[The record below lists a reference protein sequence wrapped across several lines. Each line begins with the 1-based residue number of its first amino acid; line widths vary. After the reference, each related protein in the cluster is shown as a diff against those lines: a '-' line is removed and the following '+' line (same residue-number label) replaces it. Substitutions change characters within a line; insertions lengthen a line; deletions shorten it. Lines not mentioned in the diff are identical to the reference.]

1 MENKNIRIITIACFA
16 ILAAWDIFDLID
28 YFNFLMLIS
37 VIGSI
42 LVVIALLIKNTVLS
56 TVGFGLLVFSGI
68 ISILQN
74 IGPLLGEGWI
84 PVFVVFLWILSLTRD
99 IFLLL
104 VSIKPKS
111 AKTLGT
117 IAAGF
122 AAVRLVAIIINNL
135 IEGYEFS
142 FEAIAWGVLITVS
155 AMLLGLTYDGYAN
168 SVSVSKTH
176 VPVRENAVAQNT
188 LQTNNVEKILRL
200 KEFLD
205 QGVITQEE
213 FDQKKKE
220 LLNL

>member
-1 MENKNIRIITIACFA
+1 
-16 ILAAWDIFDLID
+16 
-28 YFNFLMLIS
+28 MLIS

-68 ISILQN
+68 IPILQN
-74 IGPLLGEGWI
+74 IEPIREGWV
-84 PVFVVFLWILSLTRD
+84 PVFIVFLWILSLTRD

-122 AAVRLVAIIINNL
+122 AAVRLVAIIIHAL
-135 IEGYEFS
+135 IEGYEFP
-142 FEAIAWGVLITVS
+142 FENIAWGVLITVS